1 MCRLLLLG
9 STGPRAWGPRALR
22 LSGSRAQARHLRS
35 TGFVALHHVGS
46 SWTRDRPRVPCIAGQ
61 ILHHWT
67 IREILKHCH
76 FQPKQAHPW
85 SLLPP
90 CPSQPDLLKQTEGI
104 SPRWCPGT
112 PVPKPLP
119 GCPSHSRVKAK
130 LSGGLPAAL
139 SVPWPGLLH
148 SLCSQCISHKASQ
161 LLAAHRMCAS
171 GPLHRL

>member
-1 MCRLLLLG
+1 MGASGAAALGLQGTGSALAEHRLRCPAPCGIILDQGPTPRPLHCRADSSPLDHQGNPQALSLPAQT
-9 STGPRAWGPRALR
+9 STPLVW
-22 LSGSRAQARHLRS
+22 
-35 TGFVALHHVGS
+35 
-46 SWTRDRPRVPCIAGQ
+46 
-61 ILHHWT
+61 
-67 IREILKHCH
+67 
-76 FQPKQAHPW
+76 
-85 SLLPP
+85 LPP

-148 SLCSQCISHKASQ
+148 SLCSRCISHKASQ